1 MNELYQRIN
10 ELKNNLDN
18 ESCIQDL
25 IVSMEEIK
33 NNEKLVSQIRAY
45 NLNRSDELK
54 RKILSNNEI
63 IKYKHQET
71 EVNLLILEIR
81 KELKRI
87 TSKGGCSKCE

>member
-45 NLNRSDELK
+45 NIKRSDELK

-87 TSKGGCSKCE
+87 TSKGGCSNCE

>member
-45 NLNRSDELK
+45 NINRSDELK

-87 TSKGGCSKCE
+87 TSKGGCSNCE

>member
-45 NLNRSDELK
+45 NIKRSDELK

-87 TSKGGCSKCE
+87 TSKGGYSNCE

>member
-33 NNEKLVSQIRAY
+33 NNEKLVSQIKTY
-45 NLNRSDELK
+45 NLNRSD
-54 RKILSNNEI
+54 
-63 IKYKHQET
+63 
-71 EVNLLILEIR
+71 
-81 KELKRI
+81 
-87 TSKGGCSKCE
+87 

>member
-33 NNEKLVSQIRAY
+33 NNEKLVSQIKTY

-87 TSKGGCSKCE
+87 TSKGGCSNCE